1 VLVYGT
7 KLDKITGRVKL
18 SVVGYGRKTQ
28 EWDDTLGGRNATEL
42 SANITKLNHASVP
55 VLEVSFLPSG
65 PMAT

>member
-1 VLVYGT
+1 VVYGT

-42 SANITKLNHASVP
+42 SGGLCWVLKGKLESAVFDIVIGFS
-55 VLEVSFLPSG
+55 LD
-65 PMAT
+65 

>member
-1 VLVYGT
+1 VVYGT
-7 KLDKITGRVKL
+7 KLDKIIGRVKL

-28 EWDDTLGGRNATEL
+28 EGDDTLGGRSATEL
-42 SANITKLNHASVP
+42 SAMCFHASVP